1 VAPPAASRLIERDRS
16 CLVVIDV
23 QPYFLAKLPLDR
35 REPLAQRI
43 AWLVRVAALLDI
55 PVLATAEDAARN
67 GALADAVAEA
77 LPAGTAV
84 HDKRVFGLADQ
95 ADILAAVAAT
105 ARRDLVLVGL
115 ETDVCVAHS
124 ALGLLDRGYRVAV
137 PEDATGTPP
146 PHQEAGIARMAG
158 AGVLVTT
165 VKGIYY
171 EWVRD
176 LATAGSLRRRLQG
189 PLPPGLTL

>member
-1 VAPPAASRLIERDRS
+1 MSAPRLLERDRS

-23 QPYFLAKLPLDR
+23 QPYFLSKLPLDR

-55 PVLATAEDAARN
+55 PVVATAEDLKQV
-67 GALADAVAEA
+67 GPLAEAVAEA
-77 LPAGTAV
+77 LPAGTKV
-84 HDKRVFGLADQ
+84 HDKQVFGLAGQ
-95 ADILAAVAAT
+95 SDILAAVEAAG
-105 ARRDLVLVGL
+105 RRDLVLVGL
-115 ETDVCVAHS
+115 ETDVCVAQS
-124 ALGLLDRGYRVAV
+124 ALGLLDRGFRVAV

-146 PHQEAGIARMAG
+146 PHQQPGIARMAAAG
-158 AGVLVTT
+158 AIVTT
-165 VKGIYY
+165 VKGVYY

-176 LATAGSLRRRLQG
+176 LATNAALRRRLQG

>member
-1 VAPPAASRLIERDRS
+1 MASSRLLERDRS

-23 QPYFLAKLPLDR
+23 QPYFLAKLPLDQ

-43 AWLVRVAALLDI
+43 AWMVRLAALLDI
-55 PVLATAEDAARN
+55 PVVATAEDLTQV
-67 GALADAVAEA
+67 GPLAEPVAQA
-77 LPAGTAV
+77 LPRSAAV

-95 ADILAAVAAT
+95 SDILAAIEAT
-105 ARRDLVLVGL
+105 GRRDLVLVGL

-124 ALGLLDRGYRVAV
+124 ALGLLDRGFRVAV
-137 PEDATGTPP
+137 AEDATGTPP
-146 PHQEAGIARMAG
+146 PHQQAGIARMAAAG
-158 AGVLVTT
+158 AIVTT
-165 VKGIYY
+165 VKGVYY

-176 LATAGSLRRRLQG
+176 LPTNAALRRQLQS